1 MFSRIHPRFEPGNR
15 FPLAAQIEAKAV
27 GLISLRF
34 HIRRQSGPDAL
45 QLVADSFLY
54 DQSDRIAELALARGL
69 PTLASAVDVAYEGA
83 LLAYGLS
90 VTEVYRRSAYYVKR
104 ILDGAS
110 PADLSVEQPTRIR
123 LVINLKTAKALA
135 FDVPV
140 QLLARA
146 DEVIE

>member
-1 MFSRIHPRFEPGNR
+1 M
-15 FPLAAQIEAKAV
+15 